1 MNVVRILHTSDW
13 HLGRT
18 LHGVDLHEHQSGF
31 LDHLVD
37 LVEERGIDAVLVAG
51 DIYDRSVPSTQT
63 VKLLSRGLA
72 RLSDLTTVIVT
83 PGNHDS
89 AVRLGF
95 ASGMMRDNL
104 RILAD
109 VSSIGTPVVLKDGE
123 RDVLV
128 YGIPYLDPDAARAA
142 LTAEGAEPPARS
154 HQGVLAAAMDTIRAE
169 LATRTRPA
177 TSIVM
182 AHAFVAGG
190 EPSESERDISI
201 GGVNVVPSGVFA
213 GVDYV
218 ALGHL
223 HGAQRVPIKTGL
235 ARYSGSP
242 LAYSFSEMNHD
253 KSSVLLDIDAD
264 GTCTAELIP
273 TPIPRR
279 LSEIRGPIGAL
290 LGGEFDDHIDDWLRV
305 YVTDRTYPQSMYA
318 RVKAHFPEALA
329 ILHEPEGVE
338 AGATA
343 PQITEAMDPM
353 TVTTSFVE
361 FATNAPPTELETEVL
376 QGAYDDVRRAG
387 RSD

>member
-1 MNVVRILHTSDW
+1 MCDVKILHTSDW

-18 LHGVDLHEHQSGF
+18 LHGVDMHEHQAAF
-31 LDHLVD
+31 LDHLIA
-37 LVEERGIDAVLVAG
+37 LVEEHGIDAVLVSG

-63 VKLLSRGLA
+63 VNLLSRGLA
-72 RLSDLTTVIVT
+72 GLTAATTVIIT

-95 ASGMMRDNL
+95 ASGLMRDNL

-109 VSSIGTPVVLKDGE
+109 VSSIGTPVVLADGE

-128 YGIPYLDPDAARAA
+128 YGIPYLDPDAARSA
-142 LTAEGAEPPARS
+142 LTADGAEPPARS
-154 HQGVLAAAMDTIRAE
+154 HQGVLAAAMGTIRTD
-169 LATRTRPA
+169 LAARERPA

-190 EPSESERDISI
+190 EPSDSERDISI

-223 HGAQRVPIKTGL
+223 HGAQQVPIKTGR

-242 LAYSFSEMNHD
+242 LAYSFSEMNHH
-253 KSSVLLDIDAD
+253 KSSVLLAIDAD
-264 GTCTAELIP
+264 GVCSIELIP
-273 TPIPRR
+273 TPVPRH
-279 LSEIRGPIGAL
+279 LAEIRGPIESL
-290 LGGEFDDHIDDWLRV
+290 LGGDFDDHVGDWLRV
-305 YVTDRTYPQSMYA
+305 YVTDRAYPQSMYA
-318 RVKAHFPEALA
+318 RVKEHFPDALA

-343 PQITEAMDPM
+343 PQVTEAMDPM
-353 TVTTSFVE
+353 TVTTAFVE
-361 FATNAPPTELETEVL
+361 FATNAPPTEAEAAIL